1 MRTIVFATQKGGS
14 GKSTLAIGLAV
25 AAMQDGERV
34 SILET
39 DPQGTVSNWALRRG
53 KPGPGII
60 RIAYANQLERSL
72 RTLAGNWQTLA
83 IIDTPAG
90 ADNAVTTAGIGAG
103 DLCLLPMRPSVA
115 DIEASH
121 STIRVLRRYE
131 KSFAFVLNQTAARY
145 QASEAEPLTRLGVLA
160 LPCIVLRNDHQNA
173 IAAGLGVSE
182 FAPNGKAAREIRDLW
197 AWARQKLDGRSDQ
210 DPPVRL
216 TAAG

>member
-14 GKSTLAIGLAV
+14 GKSTLAIGLAI

-39 DPQGTVSNWALRRG
+39 DPQGTVSNWGLRRG

-72 RTLAGNWQTLA
+72 WTLAGHGETLA
-83 IIDTPAG
+83 IIDTAAG
-90 ADNAVTTAGIGAG
+90 ADNAVTTAGIRAG

-121 STIRVLRRYE
+121 PTIRVLR
-131 KSFAFVLNQTAARY
+131 KFDKPFAFVLNQTAARF
-145 QASEAEPLTRLGVLA
+145 QAGEAEPLTKLGVLA

-182 FAPNGKAAREIRDLW
+182 FAPNGKAAREIRELW
-197 AWARQKLDGRSDQ
+197 SWAKQKLDGRSDQ
-210 DPPVRL
+210 DDPVRL